1 MSAHDEKK
9 NLLLNG
15 SRMTRRRF
23 VAGSAALGLATIAA
37 PRIVRADGGKITVLN
52 WQGYG
57 TDETW
62 AVAEFKKNTGI
73 EVTHDYFN
81 SEPEMITKLRTNPGA
96 YDVVLTNCAW
106 NGIASKEGLVQPI
119 ETAKITTFK

>member
-1 MSAHDEKK
+1 MSAHDDMK
-9 NLLLNG
+9 NKPLQG
-15 SRMTRRRF
+15 GRITRRRF

-57 TDETW
+57 TDEAW
-62 AVAEFKKNTGI
+62 ALAEFKKNTGI
-73 EVTHDYFN
+73 EVVHDYFN

-106 NGIASKEGLVQPI
+106 HGVASGEGLVQAI
-119 ETAKITTFK
+119 DTAKISH